1 MIRRARQSLPSVFAI
16 PASLSKRH
24 EIRREAVDPS
34 IQMDAMMLPSGP
46 TVGQSTPPA
55 MVCPED
61 AAVVRAA
68 AAGDARAFEKLVHL
82 HHPRVLNFVYQMTR
96 QRQDA
101 EDLTQQTFVKAFQHI
116 ERVDPA
122 RPIINWLL
130 TIARRTALNHFRSA
144 RKWEFMPADLPS
156 DEPSPARQLEHQERS
171 DNLWARA
178 RRVLSRREFEVL
190 WLRFGEDM
198 STEETARIAGLTKIH
213 VKVLVHRAR
222 QHLLKGDT
230 HS

>member
-1 MIRRARQSLPSVFAI
+1 MTLSPAPSI
-16 PASLSKRH
+16 GPS
-24 EIRREAVDPS
+24 ECQTPVDPEN
-34 IQMDAMMLPSGP
+34 ATL
-46 TVGQSTPPA
+46 
-55 MVCPED
+55 
-61 AAVVRAA
+61 VRAA
-68 AAGDARAFEKLVHL
+68 AGGNVRAFEQLVHL
-82 HHPRVLNFVYQMTR
+82 HHRRVLNFVYQMTR
-96 QRQDA
+96 HMQDA

-116 ERVDPA
+116 HRVDAA

-144 RKWEFMPADLPS
+144 RKWEFMPAELPS
-156 DEPSPARQLEHQERS
+156 DEPSPARQLEQQERS

-198 STEETARIAGLTKIH
+198 STEDTARIAGLTKIH

>member
-1 MIRRARQSLPSVFAI
+1 MEVMTLSPARPVGPSEC
-16 PASLSKRH
+16 PT
-24 EIRREAVDPS
+24 AVDPEN
-34 IQMDAMMLPSGP
+34 ATL
-46 TVGQSTPPA
+46 
-55 MVCPED
+55 
-61 AAVVRAA
+61 VRAA
-68 AAGDARAFEKLVHL
+68 AGGDVRAFEKLVHL
-82 HHPRVLNFVYQMTR
+82 HHRRVLNFVFQMTR
-96 QRQDA
+96 HMQDA

-116 ERVDPA
+116 HRVDAA

-144 RKWEFMPADLPS
+144 RKWEFMPAELPS
-156 DEPSPARQLEHQERS
+156 DEPSPARQLEHRERS

-230 HS
+230 PS